1 MRLFAAF
8 LLALVVVP
16 TAGAKGIESAT
27 VCGASGCVT
36 LDEPPQ
42 ALLAWG
48 GAAPDAPPAPDSFY
62 RITFHVSPHDP
73 GWRVWYVPV
82 DGSTAFAGNAG
93 QMELHRLDDAARAVF
108 AAVTRDLDP
117 YPAPVVTA
125 ALVDGRPVQ
134 DPTSYLSLRGRPS
147 ELEAPVSAE
156 DWVRIEL
163 RSRIASPW
171 TEGVGLLLSPST
183 GVLQDGFRFSRLDRA
198 TVGRI
203 LARRGLGSVARP
215 SEPTSAAGGTIVA
228 VLAGAVA
235 VAAMLGGIGL
245 VLQRRRGS
253 RSSVC
258 RENGRL
264 PALRD
269 TLRRP

>member
-8 LLALVVVP
+8 LLALLVAP
-16 TAGAKGIESAT
+16 PAEAKGLASAT
-27 VCGASGCVT
+27 VCGASGCVR
-36 LDEPPQ
+36 LDEPPHT
-42 ALLAWG
+42 LLAWG
-48 GAAPDAPPAPDSFY
+48 GGEAPDAPPAPGSFY

-82 DGSTAFAGNAG
+82 DGSSAFAGNAG
-93 QMELHRLDDAARAVF
+93 ERELHRLDHAARAAF

-125 ALVDGRPVQ
+125 ALVDGRPAA

-156 DWVRIEL
+156 DWVGIEL

-183 GVLQDGFRFSRLDRA
+183 GVLQDGFSFSRLDPA

-203 LARRGLGSVARP
+203 LARRGLGSVAQP
-215 SEPTSAAGGTIVA
+215 SEPTSAAGGTSVP

-235 VAAMLGGIGL
+235 VAALLGGIGV
-245 VLQRRRGS
+245 VLHRRRGGGRS
-253 RSSVC
+253 REASKRAV
-258 RENGRL
+258 
-264 PALRD
+264 
-269 TLRRP
+269 TRPV